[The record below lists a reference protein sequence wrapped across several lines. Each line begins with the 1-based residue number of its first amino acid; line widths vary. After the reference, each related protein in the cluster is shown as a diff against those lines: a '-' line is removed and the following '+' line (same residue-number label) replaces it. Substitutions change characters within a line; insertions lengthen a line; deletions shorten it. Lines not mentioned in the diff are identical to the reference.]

1 MNPGGRG
8 DWDDASIA
16 GLRAHV
22 GLAAPGRRRSRLPRA
37 VRGRRSRLRR
47 RRSVDL
53 SQAEEYI
60 NKLQE
65 FE

>member
-22 GLAAPGRRRSRLPRA
+22 GLATQGRRRSRLPRA

-53 SQAEEYI
+53 SI
-60 NKLQE
+60 
-65 FE
+65 